1 MVGCQDVCI
10 QPNERRDKTPVDVSH
25 TQGIPTLRYR
35 LLDGQY
41 ICAPHVGVNMNVR
54 WFQNC
59 QHHPHL
65 EILEPSS
72 PLLELLSVPT
82 SQGRESRA
90 KKSSGTAGEG
100 GRGGTPGAE
109 NK

>member
-1 MVGCQDVCI
+1 MQD
-10 QPNERRDKTPVDVSH
+10 
-25 TQGIPTLRYR
+25 IPTLRYR

-41 ICAPHVGVNMNVR
+41 ICAPHVGVNINVQ

-59 QHHPHL
+59 LKTANTNPHL

-82 SQGRESRA
+82 SQGRDSRA